1 MRGSPTQGIQY
12 LIRGVQLMRVPKLMM
27 FILIPLTI
35 NLVVF
40 GSLIGWAISYLNALV
55 PEWIQSL
62 PAWMS
67 FIEWIIWPVL
77 LLLFGLLS
85 GYAFTTV
92 TLIIA
97 SPFNSLLAEKVEE
110 HYTGQ
115 AVEGFENLSAALVAV
130 PMSILR
136 ELRKLAYY
144 LPMALLVFICSWIPV
159 LNFATPLMW
168 FLLGAWMMSLQFL
181 DYPLDNHRQ
190 SFKAV
195 VNFAGKER
203 LTTLGFGGSVALCV
217 SIPVVN
223 LIIIPAA
230 VAGATLLYCDQNTG
244 DAPRL
249 ES

>member
-1 MRGSPTQGIQY
+1 MRGNPTQGIQY
-12 LIRGVQLMRVPKLMM
+12 LIRGIQLMRVPKLMV
-27 FILIPLTI
+27 FILIPLAI
-35 NLVVF
+35 NMVVF

-67 FIEWIIWPVL
+67 FIEWIIWPL
-77 LLLFGLLS
+77 LVLLFGLLS
-85 GYAFTTV
+85 GYLFTTV
-92 TLIIA
+92 TLMIA

-115 AVEGFENLSAALVAV
+115 EVEGFENVGAALMAV
-130 PMSILR
+130 PMSIMR

-144 LPMALLVFICSWIPV
+144 LPMAMLVFICTWIPLV
-159 LNFATPLMW
+159 NFAVPFLW

-195 VNFAGKER
+195 VEFAGQER
-203 LTTLGFGGSVALCV
+203 LTTMGFGGSVALCV
-217 SIPVVN
+217 SIPILN
-223 LIIIPAA
+223 LIIVPAA
-230 VAGATLLYCDQNTG
+230 VAGATLLYCDQQAG
-244 DAPRL
+244 GSPRL

>member
-1 MRGSPTQGIQY
+1 MQGNPTLGIQY
-12 LIRGVQLMRVPKLMM
+12 LIRGVQLMRVPKLMV

-35 NLVVF
+35 NMIVF

-55 PEWIQSL
+55 PAWIQAL

-77 LLLFGLLS
+77 VLLFGLLS
-85 GYAFTTV
+85 GYLFTTV
-92 TLIIA
+92 TLMIA

-115 AVEGFENLSAALVAV
+115 EVQGFENLGAALMAV
-130 PMSILR
+130 PKSLMR

-159 LNFATPLMW
+159 LNFAVPVMW
-168 FLLGAWMMSLQFL
+168 LLLGAWMMSLQFL
-181 DYPLDNHRQ
+181 DYPLDNHRH

-195 VNFAGKER
+195 VEFAGRER
-203 LTTLGFGGSVALCV
+203 LTTMGFGGSVALCV
-217 SIPVVN
+217 SIPIVN
-223 LIIIPAA
+223 LIIVPAA
-230 VAGATLLYCDQNTG
+230 VAGATLLYCDQQAAG
-244 DAPRL
+244 LPQPR
-249 ES
+249 S